1 MTTHMKQVVETEA
14 YDVTIAERELTRGVW
29 DVEAIDTDG
38 GVEQAI
44 FLGPKAEERA
54 REYASRRYGG

>member
-1 MTTHMKQVVETEA
+1 MTTPLKQAVDMEA
-14 YDVTIAERELTRGVW
+14 YDVTIAERELTHGVW
-29 DVEAIDTDG
+29 GVEAIDTDG

>member
-1 MTTHMKQVVETEA
+1 MATHLKQLVETEA
-14 YDVTIAERELTRGVW
+14 YDVTIAERELTRSVW

-54 REYASRRYGG
+54 REYASRRYCV